1 MVQQI
6 KKLILVGALGYLVY
20 LALAYHVI
28 FFGRD
33 FETARKNELTFK
45 HTFYSIA
52 SEKELRYKGL
62 DFILKNEDLR
72 DAGIAEM
79 IVDRGW
85 ATWEEVRKV
94 ERELY

>member
-28 FFGRD
+28 FFGRE
-33 FETARKNELTFK
+33 FEIARKNELTFK

-52 SEKELRYKGL
+52 SEKELKYKGL
-62 DFILKNEDLR
+62 DSVLKHEDLH
-72 DAGIAEM
+72 DAGIGDM
-79 IVDRGW
+79 LVDRGW
-85 ATWEEVRKV
+85 VTRDQLRKV